1 MRHTEDNIN
10 RQETDVFV
18 SISRLYKQRQP
29 VFQPYSQQKHLRS
42 QTDDPAGALQLFPVK
57 QTVDSTSYRRDV
69 SPNSIISLTPA
80 THSGRVIVP
89 RQCRTQ
95 RADGEF
101 VLMGRIRLKRAYL
114 SCALRTDDFH
124 RVWTDALRAGSNR
137 CDL

>member
-42 QTDDPAGALQLFPVK
+42 QTDDALQLFPVK

-69 SPNSIISLTPA
+69 SPNSIISHSAAPA